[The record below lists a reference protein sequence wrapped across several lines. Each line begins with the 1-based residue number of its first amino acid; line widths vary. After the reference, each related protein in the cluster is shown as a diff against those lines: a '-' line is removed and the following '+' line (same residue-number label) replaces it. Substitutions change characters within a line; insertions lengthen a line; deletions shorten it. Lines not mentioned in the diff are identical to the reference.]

1 MSSAQS
7 IPTGGR
13 HGAGQVPHMVPSL
26 PDDLAALESALIQ
39 NKVAP
44 KLNPVEEARA
54 CATLIKELGLTQRQ
68 IGERMGLA
76 QSTVSQMMRLLNLS
90 EEILGFLERRQLDAS
105 HARVLLRVKDLEVRG
120 QLARAVVAEGWSTAV
135 FGAHVREREYGLEQ
149 GLDDATVLSVAK
161 AWGDVL
167 SVEAD
172 ARPEPHGRVSVKLIF
187 ASAEAAL
194 ASAGQLSGELVHGKG
209 VRSGSDCKIYVP
221 REIIQ
226 RAGTSAS
233 VGQLGGELVHGKGV
247 RSGSDCKIYVPGEI
261 IQLARTL
268 AWATALGAITAE
280 ALAER
285 DELSTAMAQECLDEA
300 VSLGFMERHSV
311 LVGYP
316 ALYKVTFVGRR
327 LAAKHADAGGYTYPA
342 KLARSRVS
350 IREARHT
357 IACASVVAALERR
370 YPGGRVIGEREL
382 HREESGQGRRLGS
395 VDIQRH
401 GETRSHYPDIVVWP
415 PSVPGESPP
424 LPIAV
429 EVELT
434 PKEKKVRTAIC
445 RAWADARH
453 IEMVLYYVEKPV
465 IEKRLLD
472 TIGELKAEKMIVV
485 KPLSEILTSLPG
497 FDLSREAETDH

>member
-7 IPTGGR
+7 ILTGAQ
-13 HGAGQVPHMVPSL
+13 HGANQVPHTLLPA
-26 PDDLAALESALIQ
+26 PDDLAALEAALIE
-39 NKVAP
+39 NKAAP

-54 CATLIKELGLTQRQ
+54 CAALIKELDLTHRQ
-68 IGERMGLA
+68 MGELIGREK
-76 QSTVSQMMRLLNLS
+76 STVSHMMRLLNLS
-90 EEILGFLERRQLDAS
+90 EEILGFLERRYLQVD
-105 HARVLLRVKDLEVRG
+105 HAKTLLSVKDLEMRG
-120 QLARAVVAEGWSTAV
+120 QLARAAVEEGWSTEALR
-135 FGAHVREREYGLEQ
+135 AHVHEGRYKQEL
-149 GLDDATVLSVAK
+149 GLDDATILTLAK

-167 SVEAD
+167 SVKVD
-172 ARPEPHGRVSVKLIF
+172 VRPEPYGRISVKLNF
-187 ASAEAAL
+187 TSAETAL
-194 ASAGQLSGELVHGKG
+194 ASTEQLGDSLVHGK
-209 VRSGSDCKIYVP
+209 RASSGSDCKTHVP

-226 RAGTSAS
+226 RAGTAASA
-233 VGQLGGELVHGKGV
+233 GQLGDSLVHGK
-247 RSGSDCKIYVPGEI
+247 RASSGSDCKTHASREI
-261 IQLARTL
+261 IQRARTL
-268 AWATALGAITAE
+268 AWAIALGPITAE

-285 DELSTAMAQECLDEA
+285 DELSIDVARERLDEA
-300 VSLGFMERHSV
+300 VGMGLMDRHSV

-316 ALYKVTFVGRR
+316 ALYTQTSAGRR
-327 LAAKHADAGGYTYPA
+327 LARTHAAAGGYVYPQNLRVA
-342 KLARSRVS
+342 RVS

-382 HREESGQGRRLGS
+382 HRDERSQGRRLGS

-415 PSVPGESPP
+415 PSAPGEPPP

-429 EVELT
+429 EVELSM
-434 PKEKKVRTAIC
+434 KEKERQTAIC

-465 IEKRLLD
+465 IEKKLLD
-472 TIGELKAEKMIVV
+472 TIEELKAEKMIVV
-485 KPLSEILTSLPG
+485 KPLSEILESLPG